1 LSNMKEKLLI
11 ITGSR
16 STYGLWRP
24 IIKQMLKSKILAPK
38 VLITGMHTLKE
49 FGYTANEVKKDKFP
63 IAAIVKISEKDD
75 MLRHL
80 TKEIEGIRKY
90 CLGNKV
96 DGIFVLGDTDHML
109 AGAVVAG
116 HLNIPLFHIA
126 GGDLSGF
133 VVDSAIRHAITKFSN
148 IHFTATKNGARRVA
162 AMGEERWRIFNV
174 GAPGLVGLSKI
185 KFLSKKDLAKNLG
198 LNVSK
203 KWTIVLQHATP
214 LDKVAFISQ
223 IRPLLRAVS
232 YLDGEKIVIYPNSD
246 TGSDTIVKEI
256 DKYSPRKDFHIFK
269 TLPRKTYLNLFKTA
283 DLLIGNSSSGIV
295 ESTFFKLPTVD
306 VGNRQNDRE
315 RGKNVI
321 HCDYDGKSIKAA
333 LAKMESKDFREL
345 CKKAKSPYGNGAMN
359 KLVVKI
365 TEQVINRKDLLI
377 KKHFSKLT

>member
-1 LSNMKEKLLI
+1 MAKKNILI

-24 IIKQMLKSKILAPK
+24 IIKEMLKSRILAPK
-38 VLITGMHTLKE
+38 VLITGMHTLKK
-49 FGYTANEVKKDKFP
+49 FGYTVDEIKRDKFP
-63 IAAIVKISEKDD
+63 IASIVKISENDD
-75 MLRHL
+75 MLQHL
-80 TKEIEGIRKY
+80 AKEIEGIRRY
-90 CLGNKV
+90 CLGNRV
-96 DGIFVLGDTDHML
+96 DGIFVMGDTDHML

-148 IHFTATKNGARRVA
+148 IHFTATKNGAKRVA
-162 AMGEERWRIFNV
+162 MMGEEKWRIFNV

-203 KWTIVLQHATP
+203 KWIIVLQHATP
-214 LDKVAFISQ
+214 LDEVAFVSQ
-223 IRPLLRAVS
+223 IGPLFKVVS
-232 YLDGEKIVIYPNSD
+232 HLDGEKLVIYPNSD
-246 TGSDTIVKEI
+246 TGSEAIVKEI
-256 DKYSPRKDFHIFK
+256 ERYSLRKDFHIFK
-269 TLPRKTYLNLFKTA
+269 TLPRKTYLNLLKTA

-295 ESTFFKLPTVD
+295 ESTFFKLPTID

-333 LAKMESKDFREL
+333 LAKVESKNFHEF
-345 CKKAKSPYGNGAMN
+345 CQKAKSPYGNGMMDKKIIKILERLIN
-359 KLVVKI
+359 CKNLVF
-365 TEQVINRKDLLI
+365 
-377 KKHFSKLT
+377 KKHFN